1 MTIKDI
7 ISGLITPIMIIATSL
22 SYSVLIF
29 SGPLAENL
37 SIGAGFALIG
47 AGLTAIVFAAG
58 SGLPFTVAAPDSK
71 AVAVMASL
79 TTAIAADLAGQGRA
93 DHIGPTALVALLAGA
108 MIVGVT
114 SFISGALKLG
124 RWIRFMP
131 YPVIGGFMAASG
143 WFLVSG
149 ALRIF
154 AQEPLSLKLLG
165 DIADGRHI
173 SKLAIGALIALT
185 LHVAQRARHPLAF
198 PAVLVACIVA
208 TVAGVFL
215 AGLSPDAAR
224 AAGWLLNI
232 QQSSLDLPLPW
243 LFDHRSQIDPY
254 AILRFSGQYVA
265 LIVVIVATLLLSIM
279 ALEVETKKDIDLDH
293 ELKLNG
299 IANLVAGAA
308 GGNVG
313 TLSVSRTFFSYRMGA
328 RARGSGVMVGVLC
341 LFPLALGSTA
351 LGYVPLPVLGAIL
364 LQLGATMLDEWLLRG
379 WRRMQYA
386 DYLQLLAIFLTIV
399 CFDFVAGVG
408 VGIIAACITF
418 AVNTS
423 RIRLIKHGM
432 NRSNFASRVDRP
444 IYDTDT
450 LVKFGEGIQILWL
463 HGFIFFGT
471 AHFLLQHI
479 KDALG
484 KNAGACKS
492 LILDFGQVLG
502 LDSSAVMTLI
512 KLRHLSE
519 QGRFKL
525 VFSSLSPGVE
535 RSLRKGGLLEEGDDP
550 FCRVFPDLDAALEWS
565 EELLLHAAETP
576 DARARTTEEWLNAE
590 LGDDGL
596 FDAFM
601 SYLTIRE
608 LTVGELIFAQGETGD
623 SLYLLSSGRV
633 TILLRTPEGKEL
645 RLRSM
650 LGHTLLGEMGVY
662 RGAPRGASVVVDQP
676 TVVYQLTHAAIRR
689 METENPQ
696 LAHAFH
702 KFVVR
707 TLASRL
713 DFANREVAALQR

>member
-519 QGRFKL
+519 QGQFKL